1 MVSKVI
7 STLAVLS
14 VVAVIGVVM
23 YANTDADVADAAPM
37 HGRKALRMD
46 KLHRVKSHAAL
57 NAFKPKDEDEN
68 SKSCPEGKAAV
79 EVSAIK
85 LSGVALGDG
94 ELFWKSK
101 SDPYVTLLLDG
112 STQETIVQ
120 KNAESATFTGTFCF
134 EGKRYVEALKTK
146 GIKVTVMDSDAGD
159 FLAYGDDELA
169 SVVVKEAGPFSAK
182 PDKCHIDL
190 TVRIIEGAEP
200 TRKAQL
206 IAPLHTASSLVHP
219 RRP

>member
-57 NAFKPKDEDEN
+57 NAFN

-94 ELFWKSK
+94 ALFWRSK

-112 STQETIVQ
+112 STKETIVQ
-120 KNAESATFTGTFCF
+120 KNKESATFTGTFCF
-134 EGKRYVEALKTK
+134 EGKRYVEALKK
-146 GIKVTVMDSDAGD
+146 GIKITVMDSDAGD